1 MEFVAAGSA
10 EARARF
16 PALNPGATLRRITV
30 IANGTAV
37 FTGEKAWVVCLWAV
51 RDHSE
56 MATFLASAPGRPV
69 TRVLARGADVLRH
82 RLRSSAP

>member
-1 MEFVAAGSA
+1 MDFVAAGSA

-30 IANGTAV
+30 VANEGAV

-56 MATFLASAPGRPV
+56 MASFLASAPGRPFA
-69 TRVLARGADVLRH
+69 RVLARGADRLRH
-82 RLRSSAP
+82 RLRSRAL